1 MPQLTGC
8 GGSTQPHLP
17 LASAVVA
24 VAVASGSGSLPYF
37 THQPER
43 AVQSQK
49 PPIRGERRVSQRYVC
64 VCVCGGGS
72 YGEPRGRRSAVQHT
86 TCSDA
91 QVGTPGFEQDL
102 RQKEAKGIR
111 GG

>member
-1 MPQLTGC
+1 M
-8 GGSTQPHLP
+8 
-17 LASAVVA
+17 
-24 VAVASGSGSLPYF
+24 
-37 THQPER
+37 
-43 AVQSQK
+43 
-49 PPIRGERRVSQRYVC
+49 C
-64 VCVCGGGS
+64 VCVWGGGGS